1 MLFLHKNIAHID
13 DHIPAQPGSHVLK
26 LKTTEL
32 LLAISNMNIL
42 HLESTQISYYFQLLR
57 ISKSHNR
64 KAQSIGQTEMQ
75 LPKYIGKTTFAVIT
89 KVW

>member
-1 MLFLHKNIAHID
+1 MLFLHKKITHIG
-13 DHIPAQPGSHVLK
+13 DHIPAQSGSHVLK

-32 LLAISNMNIL
+32 CLAISNTNLM
-42 HLESTQISYYFQLLR
+42 HHESTQISYYFQLLR
-57 ISKSHNR
+57 IPNSHNR
-64 KAQSIGQTEMQ
+64 EAQSIGQTEIQ